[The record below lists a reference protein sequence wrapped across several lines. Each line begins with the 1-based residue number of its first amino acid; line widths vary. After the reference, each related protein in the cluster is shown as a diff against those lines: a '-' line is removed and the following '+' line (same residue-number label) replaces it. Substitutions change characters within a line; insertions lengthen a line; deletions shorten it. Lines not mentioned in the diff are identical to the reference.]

1 MNINEMQSLIRERK
15 QEIEALNEQI
25 RKSKFRL
32 LWINKEINELQ
43 DCIDGIKKKKTDAF
57 EEMLKGAE
65 K

>member
-15 QEIEALNEQI
+15 QEIDTLKEQT
-25 RKSKFRL
+25 RKAKFRVIWL
-32 LWINKEINELQ
+32 QKDIENLQ
-43 DCIDGIKKKKTDAF
+43 DCIDGIRKQKTDAF